1 MLDMETQV
9 DSELVEVA
17 LRHILESSI
26 FRSSKQCQ
34 LLLRYI
40 IKNSLAHQ
48 NDLLRERVI
57 GAEVFG
63 RSPDYDTGNDPIV
76 RARVSEV
83 RKRLAQYY
91 LEYRGDTQLFISIPS
106 GSYRAVFF
114 QEERPPFIEPIDE
127 VSAVDEKSVVDD
139 DSRHFGIVEE
149 LPEHRT
155 NQIDRQTQ
163 PRERRLWVS
172 ISFSILVVVAAVTI
186 GVLGVRQYLQNRT
199 AEITRRFWQPL
210 SNGTRP
216 SIIYVGANYSYRLS
230 GDFLNGY
237 RAEHQLEDTGP
248 EIPVVFNSTDKIS
261 AKDLIQTHRFTGF
274 GDVAATARIVSFLT
288 KSGEKYDLRCGDDIA
303 PTDLHT
309 SPVILVG
316 GFSNQWTM
324 QLTHDLRYTLEQGN
338 KIVDRSDKTKV
349 WQVGSQNDYAIIS
362 RLVHSQT
369 ASFVL
374 SSAGIGTGGTQAGAE
389 FITNPEQLAKLLEK
403 APEGWERKNMQIVL
417 HANVLHGVP
426 VSTDVQAVYFW

>member
-9 DSELVEVA
+9 DSVVVEVA

-91 LEYRGDTQLFISIPS
+91 LEYREDTQLFISIPS

-114 QEERPPFIEPIDE
+114 QEERPPFIELIDE
-127 VSAVDEKSVVDD
+127 VSAVNEKTMVYDAP
-139 DSRHFGIVEE
+139 RHLGTIEE
-149 LPEHRT
+149 LPETRT
-155 NQIDRQTQ
+155 NQIGRQAQ
-163 PRERRLWVS
+163 PRERRLWIS
-172 ISFSILVVVAAVTI
+172 ISLSIVVVVAIVFV
-186 GVLGVRQYLQNRT
+186 GVVVVRQYRQNRT
-199 AEITRRFWQPL
+199 TEITRRFWQPL
-210 SNGTRP
+210 ANGTKP

-230 GDFLNGY
+230 GDFLNSY
-237 RAEHQLEDTGP
+237 RAAHQLEDTGP
-248 EIPVVFNSTDKIS
+248 EIPVVFGPADKLS
-261 AKDLIQTHRFTGF
+261 GKDLISTHRFTGF
-274 GDVAATARIVSFLT
+274 GDVAAAAHIVAFLT
-288 KSGEKYDLRCGDDIA
+288 KNGEKYDLRCGDDIA
-303 PTDLHT
+303 PTDLHA

-324 QLTHDLRYTLEQGN
+324 QLTHDLRYTLAQGN
-338 KIVDRSDKTKV
+338 KIIDHNDKTKV
-349 WQVGSQNDYAIIS
+349 WQVDPQNDYAVIS

-389 FITNPEQLAKLLEK
+389 FITNPEQLAKVLEK
-403 APEGWERKNMQIVL
+403 APAGWERKNMQIVL
-417 HANVLHGVP
+417 HANVLHTVP
-426 VSTDVQAVYFW
+426 VSTDIQAVYFW